1 MIITNKYGTVQ
12 LPWQPG
18 LLEWL
23 QAQYPY
29 SEYRLV
35 ETT

>member
-1 MIITNKYGTVQ
+1 MMITNKYGTVQ

-23 QAQYPY
+23 QAQYPH

-35 ETT
+35 ETA